1 MGPITLII
9 FSKMCRVRPFEI
21 SRGRGNENCYLLAI
35 LIQINSIV
43 ITVTRLFIN
52 SWKIVMR

>member
-35 LIQINSIV
+35 LIQIRPIAML
-43 ITVTRLFIN
+43 VTRPFI
-52 SWKIVMR
+52 SKMG